1 MKRVF
6 LLRAYGDFT
15 IFIDALHRS
24 GLKTSFQVVASKHL
38 EGLYHAINKYVD
50 LSAIKIQ
57 FEDFGIEQSQL
68 NLFTNKTLFTID
80 SCKQLF
86 NLKKYLKKFPNKNG
100 VDFLE
105 QDKRKTLIQILTN
118 HSFQSIVNDHKFVY
132 ESYRQFFQNSDLDQS
147 VSKKIEKV
155 LLFPDARL
163 AKRIIPDKI
172 TENVQSICNSK
183 NYQFSIA
190 RFKTRKSTTDCIY
203 ENFNELIALIQSN
216 DYIIGADSLPVHLC
230 NLLNKPHFMFFPDN
244 HPRNF
249 VTPFAQSNKHYGEF
263 NQYDLSIL

>member
-24 GLKTSFQVVASKHL
+24 TLKTSYEVVASKHL
-38 EGLYHAINKYVD
+38 EVLYQAINKYID
-50 LSAIKIQ
+50 LNSIKIQ

-68 NLFTNKTLFTID
+68 NLFTNKTLFTTD
-80 SCKQLF
+80 SIKQLYL
-86 NLKKYLKKFPNKNG
+86 LKKYLKKFPNKNG

-105 QDKRKTLIQILTN
+105 QDKRKTLLQILTN
-118 HSFQSIVNDHKFVY
+118 HPFESIVNNNHFVY
-132 ESYRQFFQNSDLDQS
+132 ESYKQFFQNSDLDHS
-147 VSKKIEKV
+147 VSKNIEKV

-163 AKRIIPDKI
+163 AKRIIPDSI
-172 TENVQSICNSK
+172 IENVQSMCNNK

-190 RFKTRKSTTDCIY
+190 RFKTKKSTIDSIY
-203 ENFNELIALIQSN
+203 KNFDELVTLIQAN

-249 VTPFAQSNKHYGEF
+249 ITPFAQLNKHFGEF

>member
-24 GLKTSFQVVASKHL
+24 TLKTSYKVVASKHL
-38 EGLYHAINKYVD
+38 EGLYHAINKYID
-50 LSAIKIQ
+50 LSTINIH
-57 FEDFGIEQSQL
+57 FEDFGIQNSQL
-68 NLFTNKTLFTID
+68 NLFTNKKLFTID
-80 SCKQLF
+80 SCKQL
-86 NLKKYLKKFPNKNG
+86 LLIKKYLKKNTNKNG

-105 QDKRKTLIQILTN
+105 QDKRKILLQILTN
-118 HSFQSIVNDHKFVY
+118 NSFESIVNDNQFVY
-132 ESYRQFFQNSDLDQS
+132 ESYQHFFLNCNLEKS
-147 VSKKIEKV
+147 VSKKREKV

-163 AKRIIPDKI
+163 AKRIIPDNI
-172 TENVQSICNSK
+172 IENIQSICSSK

-190 RFKTRKSTTDCIY
+190 RFKTKKSTTDCIY

-230 NLLNKPHFMFFPDN
+230 NLLNKPHFMFFPNN

-249 VTPFAQSNKHYGEF
+249 ITPFSLSHKHYGEF
-263 NQYDLSIL
+263 NQYDLNIL

>member
-24 GLKTSFQVVASKHL
+24 ALKTSYQIVASKHL
-38 EGLYHAINKYVD
+38 EGLYHAINKYID
-50 LSAIKIQ
+50 LSAINIQ
-57 FEDFGIEQSQL
+57 FEDFGIQYSQL
-68 NLFTNKTLFTID
+68 NLFTNKTLLAID
-80 SCKQLF
+80 SCKQLLL
-86 NLKKYLKKFPNKNG
+86 LKNYLKKFPNKNG

-105 QDKRKTLIQILTN
+105 QDKRKTLLQILTN
-118 HSFQSIVNDHKFVY
+118 HPLESIVNNDSFVY
-132 ESYRQFFQNSDLDQS
+132 ESYKQFFQNSNLELS
-147 VSKKIEKV
+147 ISKNINKV

-163 AKRIIPDKI
+163 AKRIIPDSI
-172 TENVQSICNSK
+172 IENAQSICSNK

-190 RFKTRKSTTDCIY
+190 RFKTKKSTTDCIY
-203 ENFNELIALIQSN
+203 ENFNELIALLQSN

-230 NLLNKPHFMFFPDN
+230 NLLNKPHFIFFPDN

-249 VTPFAQSNKHYGEF
+249 VTPFAQLNNHYGEF
-263 NQYDLSIL
+263 NQYDLNIL

>member
-24 GLKTSFQVVASKHL
+24 TLKTSYQVVASKHL
-38 EGLYHAINKYVD
+38 ESLYHAINKYID
-50 LSAIKIQ
+50 LSEINIQ

-68 NLFTNKTLFTID
+68 NLFTNKTLLAKD

-86 NLKKYLKKFPNKNG
+86 YLKKYLKKFPNKNG

-105 QDKRKTLIQILTN
+105 QDKRKTLLQILTN
-118 HSFQSIVNDHKFVY
+118 HPFESIVNKNHFVY
-132 ESYRQFFQNSDLDQS
+132 ESYKQFFQNIELEQS
-147 VSKKIEKV
+147 VSKNIEKL

-163 AKRIIPDKI
+163 AKRIISDNI
-172 TENVQSICNSK
+172 IENVQSICNSK

-190 RFKTRKSTTDCIY
+190 RFKTKKSTTDCIY

-230 NLLNKPHFMFFPDN
+230 NLLNKPHFIFFPDN

-249 VTPFAQSNKHYGEF
+249 VTPFAQLNKHYGEF

>member
-24 GLKTSFQVVASKHL
+24 ALKTSYQVVASKHL
-38 EGLYHAINKYVD
+38 EGLYHAINKYID
-50 LSAIKIQ
+50 LSAINIQ
-57 FEDFGIEQSQL
+57 FEDFGIQHSQL
-68 NLFTNKTLFTID
+68 NLFTNKTFFTID

-86 NLKKYLKKFPNKNG
+86 YLKKYLKKFPNKNG

-105 QDKRKTLIQILTN
+105 QDKRKTLLQILTN
-118 HSFQSIVNDHKFVY
+118 HPFESIVNNNHFVY
-132 ESYRQFFQNSDLDQS
+132 ESYKQFFQNSKLEQS
-147 VSKKIEKV
+147 VSKNIEKV

-163 AKRIIPDKI
+163 AKRIIPESVI
-172 TENVQSICNSK
+172 ENTQSICRNK

-190 RFKTRKSTTDCIY
+190 RFKTKKSTTDCIY
-203 ENFNELIALIQSN
+203 ENFNELIALIKSN

-230 NLLNKPHFMFFPDN
+230 NLLNKPHFMFFPNN

-249 VTPFAQSNKHYGEF
+249 ITPFALENKHYGEF
-263 NQYDLSIL
+263 DQYDLTIL